1 MTDLGP
7 PLRTG
12 FRAPVASAA
21 VPYAV
26 PDTALNLARRVRR
39 RQRLLQRR
47 AFRSPTTPVSRVW
60 GFDRGTPV
68 DRHYIE
74 HFLGRQAGAEV
85 YVTGDIHGRVLEVA
99 DDTYARRFGR
109 ATSPTGVGHV
119 ERIDVLDIST
129 RNPKATIVGDV
140 TDPATLPEAAFDC
153 VICTQTLMLIYD
165 VHAVV
170 ANLHRALK
178 PGGVLLVTVAGIAGS
193 IRPDVDH
200 HGDHWRFTSSSLRRL
215 LEERFPPEAVRVEA
229 YGNVRTAT
237 AFLYGLAAEELST
250 HELDLRDPD
259 YEVIV
264 AARAVK
270 PAGTA

>member
-1 MTDLGP
+1 MP
-7 PLRTG
+7 PT
-12 FRAPVASAA
+12 
-21 VPYAV
+21 V
-26 PDTALNLARRVRR
+26 PDAALNLARRLRR

-47 AFRSPTTPVSRVW
+47 AFRSPSTPISRVW
-60 GFDRGTPV
+60 GSDRGKPV

-74 HFLGRQAGAEV
+74 HFLRRQAGADV
-85 YVTGDIHGRVLEVA
+85 YHTGDIRGRVLEIA

-109 ATSPTGVGHV
+109 TTSPTGTGIV
-119 ERIDVLDIST
+119 EQIDVLDIST
-129 RNPKATIVGDV
+129 RNPKATILGDL
-140 TDPATLPEAAFDC
+140 TDPATLPADAFDC

-165 VHAVV
+165 MHAVV

-200 HGDHWRFTSSSLRRL
+200 HGDHWRFTSSSVRRL
-215 LEERFPPEAVRVEA
+215 LEERFPPEAIRVEA

-237 AFLYGLAAEELST
+237 AFLYGLATEELST
-250 HELDLRDPD
+250 RELDLRDPD

-270 PAGTA
+270 PAGNA